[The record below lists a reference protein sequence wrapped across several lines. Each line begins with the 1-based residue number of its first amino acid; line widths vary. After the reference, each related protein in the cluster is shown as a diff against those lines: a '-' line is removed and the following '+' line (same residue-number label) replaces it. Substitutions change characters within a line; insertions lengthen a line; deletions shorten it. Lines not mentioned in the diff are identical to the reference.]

1 MNSLQT
7 EHVSHATVMSAAQ
20 RCAPV
25 FTAGADIVD
34 DHTVGS
40 VSATMTARLYAT
52 IHEPP
57 ISGS

>member
-1 MNSLQT
+1 MRT
-7 EHVSHATVMSAAQ
+7 
-20 RCAPV
+20 
-25 FTAGADIVD
+25 GIYGGIVD
-34 DHTVGS
+34 DHTIGS